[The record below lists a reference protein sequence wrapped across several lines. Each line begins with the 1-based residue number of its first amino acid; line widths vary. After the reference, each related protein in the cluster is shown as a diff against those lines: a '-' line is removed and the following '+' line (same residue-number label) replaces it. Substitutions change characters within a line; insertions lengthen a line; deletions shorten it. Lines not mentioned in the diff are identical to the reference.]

1 MKNQKII
8 NMTRIVIIYLFSAI
22 LVFFALFPIIT
33 CYIGSITPETEIR
46 SEPHKPIWVKGP
58 TFYYYEY
65 IFGAPFG
72 MQFTTDPY
80 LRYEAVRALVFT
92 NVNYTLQIL
101 LNSFIVAAG
110 VAFLNVLI
118 GGITAYAFTR
128 LRFPGSTGVFT
139 FILLSRLLPPIIIA
153 VPYYAICYSLG
164 ITNTLLSLL
173 LVHGVITLP
182 FTIWY
187 LTLYYR
193 TIPVEIEESALVDGC
208 SYFQAFRKVAFPTA
222 SSGLMA
228 AGLFSFMLSYND
240 LLFAQ
245 FLEEKVEV
253 TTIPLFIAFLSTQ
266 TDLYFAIMYAVLSL
280 TFIPVILMLIVLWK
294 KLNITELVGAL
305 KM

>member
-8 NMTRIVIIYLFSAI
+8 NTVRMVVIYLFSAI
-22 LVFFALFPIIT
+22 LVFFILFPIIA
-33 CYIGSITPETEIR
+33 CYIGGVTPETELR
-46 SEPHKPIWVKGP
+46 SDPRKPIWIKGP

-80 LRYEAVRALVFT
+80 LRYETIRALVFT
-92 NVNYTLQIL
+92 NVNYTLQII

-110 VAFLNVLI
+110 VAFINILI

-128 LRFPGSTGVFT
+128 FRFPGSTAAFT
-139 FILLSRLLPPIIIA
+139 FILLSRLLPPVIIA

-193 TIPVEIEESALVDGC
+193 TIPIGIEEAALIDGC
-208 SYFQAFRKVAFPTA
+208 SYFQAFRKIAFPTA

-280 TFIPVILMLIVLWK
+280 TFIPVILMLILLWK